1 MVAKD
6 RIGVRRSARQ
16 LKPHLRESK
25 TGETFPRLQE
35 SVEGGGMDLSKV
47 RAGCAIFVSD
57 RDGYPHHRE
66 HERHEH
72 SSLETIQ
79 TAEGA
84 AGKEMA
90 GNQNSQVTEHLK
102 G

>member
-1 MVAKD
+1 MTLELPK
-6 RIGVRRSARQ
+6 
-16 LKPHLRESK
+16 K
-25 TGETFPRLQE
+25 TALGAAIVLAVQ
-35 SVEGGGMDLSKV
+35 
-47 RAGCAIFVSD
+47 GCAIFVSD
-57 RDGYPHHRE
+57 RDDYPHHRE

-72 SSLETIQ
+72 SSLETSQ
-79 TAEGA
+79 SAEGA